1 MKKNYSIIL
10 ITLSILLFACSKNND
25 KVIPDPK
32 LDFTYKVDVSTK
44 TVTFTN
50 TSKGVEDYKW
60 NFGDEKQSTEESPK
74 HTYKTEGT
82 FKLVLQ
88 AKSIKTQ
95 EIVYLAKDIV
105 VGDPL
110 GHQPSASIKEIN
122 NIDFAGA
129 DIEWEN
135 INSEKNG
142 INRYLE
148 ISRNKEFT
156 DLLSSEGVGSSTK
169 SKLNDL
175 VPNTYY
181 WVRLKTVFYELGNT
195 EPIAKFSNVKTFQT
209 TEMPSPAVEF
219 QLKVDGASYN
229 MFKIIKHNFSSQHLF
244 SKSIKYSLNVYR
256 LEDKAPAI
264 RVNHLFDTFI
274 KEPYTIFIAEYKA
287 EYQGIVKTATS
298 QGEIIGKKFIANLA
312 NSTGWDGTYTRKYIQ
327 NAKTMLEFG
336 ESEDGKKVVFQL
348 NGFKGEVGEM
358 FELKRNTLY
367 GIDGK
372 NSINTV
378 DDTYAYYMDGVSPY
392 KYYLARQNQR
402 LELYRI
408 SDKYYYF
415 RTNSSDDFDML
426 NFRQDRD
433 DVSNYGDFSVYQTY
447 FVVPK

>member
-1 MKKNYSIIL
+1 MKNIYLLVIICIAILTYS
-10 ITLSILLFACSKNND
+10 CSKD
-25 KVIPDPK
+25 KEIPDPK
-32 LDFTYKVDVSTK
+32 LDFTYQVDKETK

-60 NFGDEKQSTEESPK
+60 NFGDEEQSSEESPK

-88 AKSIKTQ
+88 AKSLKTQ
-95 EIVYLAKDIV
+95 EIVYLSKEIV

-110 GHQPSASIKEIN
+110 GHQPSASIKEVK

-129 DIEWEN
+129 DLVWEN
-135 INSEKNG
+135 INSENRG
-142 INRYLE
+142 INRYIE
-148 ISRNKEFT
+148 ISSDKDFK
-156 DLLSSEGVGSSTK
+156 DILSEYRVDSSTNY
-169 SKLNDL
+169 KLNDL
-175 VPNTYY
+175 IPKTNY
-181 WVRLKTVFYELGNT
+181 WVRLKTIFYELGNPN
-195 EPIAKFSNVKTFQT
+195 PIDKYSDVETFQT
-209 TEMPSPAVEF
+209 TDMPSPSVEF
-219 QLKVDGASYN
+219 QLKLERLSYN
-229 MFKIIKHNFSSQHLF
+229 MFKIIRHNFTSSHLF
-244 SKSIKYSLNVYR
+244 STNIKYTLNVYR
-256 LEDKAPAI
+256 LDDNVPAI
-264 RVNHLFDTFI
+264 EVKHLFDTYI

-287 EYQGIVKTATS
+287 EYKGVVKTATS

-312 NSTGWDGTYTRKYIQ
+312 NSEGWDGTYTKKYIQ

-348 NGFKGEVGEM
+348 NGFKGEVGEI
-358 FELKRNTLY
+358 FELKENTLY
-367 GIDGK
+367 RADGK